1 MYKKL
6 VRKVVS
12 KIKKESFNK
21 ENPTEL
27 VSQLIKV
34 LQRDYTDPNTDK
46 VVEELKQVGSHLSKL
61 KK

>member
-1 MYKKL
+1 MKKEL

-12 KIKKESFNK
+12 KIKKEAFNK

-34 LQRDYTDPNTDK
+34 LQRDYTDPNAEK
-46 VVEELKQVGSHLSKL
+46 VINELKQVGSHLSKL